1 MYDENWKRRIK
12 RYNKSKHT
20 NLFNYDCVICDFLIK
35 ELNIMG
41 LKEEIKSA
49 IKENGHNLFDYNYT
63 IHDFVVNE
71 NELDKV
77 VESIIVIME
86 IMNGK

>member
-1 MYDENWKRRIK
+1 
-12 RYNKSKHT
+12 
-20 NLFNYDCVICDFLIK
+20 
-35 ELNIMG
+35 MG

-49 IKENGHNLFDYNYT
+49 IKENGHNLFDYDYT
-63 IHDFVVNE
+63 IHDFIVNE

-77 VESIIVIME
+77 AELIIVIIE